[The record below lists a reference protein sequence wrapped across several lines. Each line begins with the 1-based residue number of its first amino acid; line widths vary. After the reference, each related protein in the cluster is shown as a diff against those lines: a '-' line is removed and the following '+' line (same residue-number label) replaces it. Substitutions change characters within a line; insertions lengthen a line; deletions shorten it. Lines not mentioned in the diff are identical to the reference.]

1 MWGIIPCPGR
11 YSFTST
17 WFGPF
22 PDVKILVGEQFETS
36 FLINSLLLR
45 VVVVV
50 LSPDL
55 DTGDPVHQGQE
66 PRRQRLCQDEN
77 VDSCDLKNKGSSH
90 LPACPLGEE
99 HHPSSATADLPAAS
113 TFFGEILAVFSSQLL
128 KIDYI

>member
-1 MWGIIPCPGR
+1 M
-11 YSFTST
+11 
-17 WFGPF
+17 
-22 PDVKILVGEQFETS
+22 KILVVGRQFETS

-99 HHPSSATADLPAAS
+99 HHPSSATADLPAGS

-128 KIDYI
+128 EIDYIKAPIPELF